1 MRSFEIPYLPE
12 SAPELTTP
20 SDFVLALYPHQRRA
34 LHRMASI
41 ERDPSFLHEQF
52 TGQATGLLLNYKV
65 KGGCLSDLVG
75 MGKTATVLALICSEA
90 RSAELGPNLL
100 VAPTHLVDQWSRE
113 AAKFCPVGVR
123 VVTGLRAFQDQV
135 CSDPRSFDNRTLVV
149 VDAQSVLGSK
159 RAWYHWRNVYPYPSV
174 ADDKTPPHKRYA
186 PLDVSPEQRELYRA
200 KACFISGGYT
210 GALFGVGGREE
221 QALWFP
227 HLVLGSGRK
236 FRRVLFDEVQDLVE
250 EGRAEKDCLLQLTQH
265 ALNVWLVTATPF
277 PALALSVKANHE
289 LLGFKRL
296 KLYCESEEA
305 LPADHPFEVIK
316 RRLYIR
322 SHEQVRNEAIT
333 VKHEV
338 RFVPVQ
344 LGSLERVLYASQLGA
359 NEDAYWEA
367 RQDAA
372 RRPERFWADSFMGAR
387 ASLTH
392 LGATERLRNEL
403 KFFDW
408 GKKRPVVPTALE
420 LAAGGVGRIAEQ
432 LLKVRD
438 KEVDAM
444 SSQEA
449 ELRNVQVPALSDT
462 LRLCER
468 LQVDVVNMKGLTR
481 GWISTSEAQARRWLD
496 QLEISRMRKVTNEP
510 SQDGRKLVTKHEWLD
525 DRDEMAAY
533 MITSM
538 LDMSFFPN
546 FKNNAQSSLA
556 SAEARLKAA
565 AAALPRM
572 KADVARLRLAL
583 SEEQAEE
590 ALAAAKKAAKQ
601 TKDVPKCTG
610 VTVKGAPCSFNPVPG
625 QPTCKH
631 HSKQGADSRL
641 GSAKWGAKIGALV
654 ALLRGIAAAAGEQ
667 EQAVVFTAH
676 LDAVDVLQAALDM
689 NDIAAL
695 SLVGNASK
703 KAAAI
708 RDFSDG
714 KADVLLACSTLAA
727 SGTNLQRARHVVFVD
742 IPGASAAQASTL
754 IMQAMGRVIRLGQKR
769 SVTVH
774 YLVVDDTIEVGLA
787 HAVVDAIEGAAASAV
802 HKDYTV
808 EGELKLHAPLM
819 PMRDQLAVD
828 GLEIVVQKSLAD
840 RLADA
845 LNRAREEGEVLDL
858 VDDDTPTQPECAEVS
873 APLAAASDTLSSDS
887 GQDLCLHSSSACS
900 SSSSAAATACS
911 TAPPAP
917 QGRGGGACSP
927 VEVDCGSAQ
936 SLHRPL
942 SDYISLVSSDDEASR
957 SSCLPSAHSLVG
969 VKRVKLESGDA

>member
-1 MRSFEIPYLPE
+1 
-12 SAPELTTP
+12 
-20 SDFVLALYPHQRRA
+20 
-34 LHRMASI
+34 
-41 ERDPSFLHEQF
+41 
-52 TGQATGLLLNYKV
+52 
-65 KGGCLSDLVG
+65 

-100 VAPTHLVDQWSRE
+100 VAPTHLLDQWSRE

-135 CSDPRSFDNRTLVV
+135 CSDPRSFDNRTLLV

-159 RAWYHWRNVYPYPSV
+159 RAWYHWRNVYPYPSD
-174 ADDKTPPHKRYA
+174 AAMPPHKHHA

-227 HLVLGSGRK
+227 HLVLGGGRG

-296 KLYCESEEA
+296 KLDCESEEA

-322 SHEQVRNEAIT
+322 SHDQVRNEAIT

-344 LGSLERVLYASQLGA
+344 LGSLERVLYAYQLGA
-359 NEDAYWEA
+359 NEDADWEG
-367 RQDAA
+367 RPPAA
-372 RRPERFWADSFMGAR
+372 RCPERFWADSFMGAR
-387 ASLTH
+387 ASLAH
-392 LGATERLRNEL
+392 LGATERLRDEL

-408 GKKRPVVPTALE
+408 NKKRLVVPTALE

-438 KEVDAM
+438 KEVDRV
-444 SSQEA
+444 SNQEA
-449 ELRNVQVPALSDT
+449 ELRSLQVPALSDT
-462 LRLCER
+462 LRLRER
-468 LQVDVVNMKGLTR
+468 LQVDVINSQGLTR
-481 GWISTSEAQARRWLD
+481 GWISTSEAQARTWLD
-496 QLEISRMRKVTNEP
+496 QYEIFHMRKTTNEP
-510 SQDGRKLVTKHEWLD
+510 SRDGRKLVTKHEWLD
-525 DRDEMAAY
+525 DRDEMAVY
-533 MITSM
+533 MATSM
-538 LDMSFFPN
+538 LNMSSFPN

-572 KADVARLRLAL
+572 KADVASLRLAL
-583 SEEQAEE
+583 SKEQAEE
-590 ALAAAKKAAKQ
+590 ALAAANAAKAAKKAAKQ
-601 TKDVPKCTG
+601 MGETKDVPKCTG
-610 VTVKGAPCSFNPVPG
+610 VTAKGAPCSFKPVAG

-654 ALLRGIAAAAGEQ
+654 ALLRGIAAAAAAGKQ
-667 EQAVVFTAH
+667 EQVVVFTAH

-695 SLVGNASK
+695 SVVGNASK

-708 RDFSDG
+708 RDFLDG

-774 YLVVDDTIEVGLA
+774 YLVVDDTIEVELA

-819 PMRDQLAVD
+819 PTRDQLAVD

-858 VDDDTPTQPECAEVS
+858 VDDDDTPTQPEGAEAS

-887 GQDLCLHSSSACS
+887 GQDPCLLSSSACS
-900 SSSSAAATACS
+900 SSSSAAATSCS

-927 VEVDCGSAQ
+927 SEVDCGSAQ
-936 SLHRPL
+936 SLHMPL
-942 SDYISLVSSDDEASR
+942 SDYISLVASDDEASR
-957 SSCLPSAHSLVG
+957 SSCLPSAHALVG
-969 VKRVKLESGDA
+969 AKRVKLESGDGVSALQRQAATAAALIAANALR